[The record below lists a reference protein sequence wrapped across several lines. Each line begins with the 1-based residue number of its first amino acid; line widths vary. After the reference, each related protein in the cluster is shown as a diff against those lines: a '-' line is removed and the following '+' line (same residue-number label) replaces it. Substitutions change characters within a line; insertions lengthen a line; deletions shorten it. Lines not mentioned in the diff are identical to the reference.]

1 MSNGV
6 SIRLTQFNP
15 SLTREEALLESLALE
30 AIPTEDELIELVTE
44 SPPRKIVARRIA
56 SKSGVKSPPLSVEE
70 SLSQGAKKT
79 NSISMPSGET
89 RITSPPLI
97 PPSIWNLAMQIKP

>member
-1 MSNGV
+1 M
-6 SIRLTQFNP
+6 
-15 SLTREEALLESLALE
+15 
-30 AIPTEDELIELVTE
+30 PTEDELIELVTE
-44 SPPRKIVARRIA
+44 SPPRKIAATRIA
-56 SKSGVKSPPLSVEE
+56 SKSCVELPPLSVEE

-97 PPSIWNLAMQIKP
+97 PPSIRNLAMQIEPYGYFCV